1 MDRQSRA
8 NELVLNALKKDVRSL
23 RSGGYFPL
31 GINQEIIDLQESI
44 DRLQA
49 DLDEKVDIQAARNK
63 EIEEL
68 EDLIKLMEK

>member
-1 MDRQSRA
+1 MYRQSRA

-31 GINQEIIDLQESI
+31 GINQEIITLQEQI

-49 DLDEKVDIQAARNK
+49 DLDEKVAIQAAVNK

-68 EDLIKLMEK
+68 EDLIKHLEK